1 MESSIIYSLDVI
13 FGLSIGILYLCHRL
27 RIPIVVGFLF
37 TGMLLG
43 PHGYGLIDA
52 IEEVEV
58 LAEIGIVLL
67 LFTIGVELSLKDLW
81 SIKRAVI
88 IGGSIQVLLT
98 IVVVYLISSFMGY
111 GYGESV
117 FIGFLFSLS
126 STAIVLKLLQNRG
139 ELHAP
144 HGRLSLA
151 ILLFQDVIVVPMIL
165 ITPFLAGVSGNGE
178 PALIPIIAKGM
189 GLVILV
195 IASAKWI
202 VPNVLYQITKTRDS
216 ELFFLCIIVVC
227 LSVAWLTFSMGLSL
241 ALGAFLAGLII
252 SESEYSHQAMSNLIP
267 FRDIFMS
274 FFFISIGMLLDID
287 HFFVN
292 PVLFIMVA
300 IGVLLLK
307 SVIAGLASYLLG
319 FPLRTAILGGL
330 ALAQV
335 GEFSFVL
342 STFGLEFGILG
353 QDVYQLFLVV
363 SILTMAVTSSVMSL
377 SPRIADHV
385 VNLPLPPK
393 LKCGFHPRAMES
405 ILNKKT
411 HLEDH
416 LIIAGFGFN
425 GHTVAKAAT
434 VAGIPYIILDTNP
447 ETVRKEQLK
456 GEKVYYGDS
465 SQKGVL
471 EHADIKN
478 ARVLVVCISDPAGT
492 RRTVALSRKL
502 NPNLHIIARTQYL
515 QEMEPLYELGANEV
529 IPEEFETSIEIFV
542 RLMKRYL
549 VPKDEIER
557 LVSEIRQD
565 GYEMFRTLSGSMNIY
580 DMDVDIPDMNIT
592 NVRVRSSSFVVGK
605 TLAQL
610 ELRKKYGVTILAI
623 RRNSEV
629 ISNPDADI
637 YLTAHD
643 VVVLMG
649 TPEMIS
655 KVDPLFAGGSVE

>member
-1 MESSIIYSLDVI
+1 MESSIIYSLDII

-27 RIPIVVGFLF
+27 HIPIVVGFLF

-58 LAEIGIVLL
+58 LAEIGIILL

-81 SIKRAVI
+81 SIKRAVL

-98 IVVVYLISSFMGY
+98 IVVVYTISSIMGY
-111 GYGESV
+111 SYGESV

-126 STAIVLKLLQNRG
+126 STAIVLKLLQKRG
-139 ELHAP
+139 EMHAP

-165 ITPFLAGVSGNGE
+165 ITPFLAGVSGNGG
-178 PALIPIIAKGM
+178 PSFIPIVAKGI
-189 GLVILV
+189 GLIVLV

-202 VPNVLYQITKTRDS
+202 VPKVLYQITKTRDS
-216 ELFFLCIIVVC
+216 ELFFLSIIVVC
-227 LSVAWLTFSMGLSL
+227 LSVAWLTYSMGLSL

-292 PVLFIMVA
+292 PVLFIMIA
-300 IGVLLLK
+300 AGVLLLK

-319 FPLRTAILGGL
+319 FPLRTAIIGGL

-342 STFGLEFGILG
+342 STFGLEYGILD

-363 SILTMAVTSSVMSL
+363 SILTMAATSSVMSI

-385 VNLPLPPK
+385 VNLPIPSK
-393 LKCGFHPRAMES
+393 LKCGFHPKAMADV
-405 ILNKKT
+405 LDKKT

-425 GHTVAKAAT
+425 GQTVAKAAT

-456 GEKVYYGDS
+456 GELVYYGDS

-471 EHADIKN
+471 EHADIKS

-492 RRTVALSRKL
+492 RRSVSLARKM
-502 NPNLHIIARTQYL
+502 NPGLHIIARTQYL
-515 QEMEPLYELGANEV
+515 QEMEPLY
-529 IPEEFETSIEIFV
+529 
-542 RLMKRYL
+542 K
-549 VPKDEIER
+549 
-557 LVSEIRQD
+557 
-565 GYEMFRTLSGSMNIY
+565 
-580 DMDVDIPDMNIT
+580 
-592 NVRVRSSSFVVGK
+592 
-605 TLAQL
+605 
-610 ELRKKYGVTILAI
+610 
-623 RRNSEV
+623 
-629 ISNPDADI
+629 
-637 YLTAHD
+637 
-643 VVVLMG
+643 
-649 TPEMIS
+649 
-655 KVDPLFAGGSVE
+655 

>member
-1 MESSIIYSLDVI
+1 MESFVINNLTII
-13 FGLSIGILYLCHRL
+13 FGFSIGILYLCHRL
-27 RIPIVVGFLF
+27 HIPIIVGFLF

-43 PHGYGLIDA
+43 PHGSGLIDA
-52 IEEVEV
+52 VEEVEV

-81 SIKRAVI
+81 SMKRAVL

-98 IVVVYLISSFMGY
+98 TVVVYFISSWMGY
-111 GYGESV
+111 GYGESIFV
-117 FIGFLFSLS
+117 GFLFSLS
-126 STAIVLKLLQNRG
+126 STAIVLKLLQKRG

-151 ILLFQDVIVVPMIL
+151 ILLYQDVIVVPMIL
-165 ITPFLAGVSGNGE
+165 VTPFLAGVGGNGD
-178 PALIPIIAKGM
+178 PALIPIIAKGI
-189 GLVILV
+189 GLVVLV
-195 IASAKWI
+195 MASAKWI

-216 ELFFLCIIVVC
+216 ELFFLSIIVVC
-227 LSVAWLTFSMGLSL
+227 LSVAWLTSSMGLSL

-287 HFFVN
+287 HFLGN
-292 PVLFIMVA
+292 PLLFIMVA
-300 IGVLLLK
+300 AGVLLLK

-342 STFGLEFGILG
+342 SRFGLEFGILE

-377 SPRIADHV
+377 SPRVADRV
-385 VNLPLPPK
+385 VNLPIPSK
-393 LKCGFHPRAMES
+393 LKCGFHPGAMES
-405 ILNKKT
+405 VLDKKT

-434 VAGIPYIILDTNP
+434 VAGIPYLILDTNP

-456 GEKVYYGDS
+456 GEMVYYGDS

-492 RRTVALSRKL
+492 RRSVSLARKM
-502 NPNLHIIARTQYL
+502 NPNVHIIARTQYL
-515 QEMEPLYELGANEV
+515 QEMEPLYALGANEV

-549 VPKDEIER
+549 IPKDEIDR
-557 LVSEIRQD
+557 FVAEIRSD
-565 GYEMFRTLSGSMNIY
+565 GYEMFRTLSGTMNIY
-580 DMDVDIPDMNIT
+580 DMEVDIPDMNIT

-623 RRNSEV
+623 RRNSEI
-629 ISNPDADI
+629 ISNPDPDLF
-637 YLTAHD
+637 LTSHD

-649 TPEMIS
+649 APEMIS
-655 KVDPLFAGGSVE
+655 KVDPLFAGGSIE

>member
-1 MESSIIYSLDVI
+1 MESFIINNLTII
-13 FGLSIGILYLCHRL
+13 FGLSIAILYICHRL
-27 RIPIVVGFLF
+27 HIPIIVGFLF

-81 SIKRAVI
+81 AIKRAVL
-88 IGGSIQVLLT
+88 IGGSIQVMLT
-98 IVVVYLISSFMGY
+98 IGVVYFISSYLGSGFA
-111 GYGESV
+111 ESV

-126 STAIVLKLLQNRG
+126 STAIVLKLLQKRG

-151 ILLFQDVIVVPMIL
+151 ILLYQDVIVVPMIL
-165 ITPFLAGVSGNGE
+165 VTPFLAGVGSAGDA
-178 PALIPIIAKGM
+178 ALLPIIAKGV
-189 GLVILV
+189 GLVVLIMV
-195 IASAKWI
+195 SAKWI
-202 VPNVLYQITKTRDS
+202 VPTVLYQITKTRDP
-216 ELFFLCIIVVC
+216 ELFFLTIIVVC
-227 LSVAWLTFSMGLSL
+227 LSVAWLTSSMGLSL

-252 SESEYSHQAMSNLIP
+252 SESEYSHQALSNLIP

-274 FFFISIGMLLDID
+274 FFFISIGMLLDIG
-287 HFFVN
+287 HFFEN
-292 PVLFIMVA
+292 PMLFILVA
-300 IGVLLLK
+300 AGVLLLK
-307 SVIAGLASYLLG
+307 SVVAGLSSYLLG
-319 FPLRTAILGGL
+319 FPMRTAVLGGL

-342 STFGLEFGILG
+342 SRFGLEYAILD
-353 QDVYQLFLVV
+353 QEVYQLFLVV

-377 SPRIADHV
+377 SPRVADRV
-385 VNLPLPPK
+385 VNLPLPSK
-393 LKCGFHPRAMES
+393 LKCGFHPGAMMDV
-405 ILNKKT
+405 LDKKT

-416 LIIAGFGFN
+416 VVIAGFGFN
-425 GHTVAKAAT
+425 GRTVAKAAT
-434 VAGIPYIILDTNP
+434 VAGIPYLILDTNP

-456 GEKVYYGDS
+456 GELVYYGDS

-492 RRTVALSRKL
+492 RRTVELSRKL
-502 NPNLHIIARTQYL
+502 NPNLHIITRTQYL
-515 QEMEPLYELGANEV
+515 QEMEPLYALGANEV
-529 IPEEFETSIEIFV
+529 IPEEFETSVEIFV

-549 VPKDEIER
+549 IPKDEIEK
-557 LVSEIRQD
+557 LVSEIRSD
-565 GYEMFRTLSGSMNIY
+565 GYEMFRTMSGTMNIY
-580 DMDVDIPDMNIT
+580 DMEVDIPEMNIT
-592 NVRVRSSSFVVGK
+592 NVRVRSSSYVVGK
-605 TLAQL
+605 TLGQIG
-610 ELRKKYGVTILAI
+610 LRKKYGVTILAV
-623 RRNSEV
+623 RRSSE
-629 ISNPDADI
+629 ILANPDADLF
-637 YLTAHD
+637 LTSGD

-655 KVDPLFAGGSVE
+655 KVDPLFAGGNID

>member
-1 MESSIIYSLDVI
+1 MESFIINNLTII
-13 FGLSIGILYLCHRL
+13 FGLSIAILYFCHRL
-27 RIPIVVGFLF
+27 HIPIIVGFLF

-81 SIKRAVI
+81 SMKRAVL
-88 IGGSIQVLLT
+88 IGGSIQVLFT
-98 IVVVYLISSFMGY
+98 IAVVYFISSWVGY
-111 GYGESV
+111 GFAESV

-126 STAIVLKLLQNRG
+126 STAIVLKLLQKRG

-151 ILLFQDVIVVPMIL
+151 ILLYQDVIVVPMIL
-165 ITPFLAGVSGNGE
+165 VTPFLAGVGSTGDA
-178 PALIPIIAKGM
+178 ALLPIIGKGI
-189 GLVILV
+189 GLIVLV
-195 IASAKWI
+195 MASAKWI

-216 ELFFLCIIVVC
+216 ELFFLSIIVVC
-227 LSVAWLTFSMGLSL
+227 LSVAWLTSSMGLSL

-252 SESEYSHQAMSNLIP
+252 SESEYSHQALSNLIP

-274 FFFISIGMLLDID
+274 FFFISIGMLLDIG
-287 HFFVN
+287 HFFEN
-292 PVLFIMVA
+292 PVLFILVA
-300 IGVLLLK
+300 AGVLLLK
-307 SVIAGLASYLLG
+307 SLLAGLASYLLG

-342 STFGLEFGILG
+342 SRFGLEFGILD
-353 QDVYQLFLVV
+353 QNVYQLFLVV
-363 SILTMAVTSSVMSL
+363 SIITMGVTSSVMSI
-377 SPRIADHV
+377 SPRVADRV
-385 VNLPLPPK
+385 VNLPLPSK
-393 LKCGFHPRAMES
+393 FKCGFHPGAMED
-405 ILNKKT
+405 ILDKKT
-411 HLEDH
+411 HLKDH
-416 LIIAGFGFN
+416 LVIAGFGFN

-434 VAGIPYIILDTNP
+434 VAGIPYLILDTNP

-456 GEKVYYGDS
+456 GELVYYGDS

-492 RRTVALSRKL
+492 RRTVSLSRKL
-502 NPNLHIIARTQYL
+502 NPNLHIITRTQYL
-515 QEMEPLYELGANEV
+515 QEMEPLYALGANEV

-549 VPKDEIER
+549 IPKDEIDK
-557 LVSEIRQD
+557 LVSEIRSD
-565 GYEMFRTLSGSMNIY
+565 GYEMFRTLSGTMNIY
-580 DMDVDIPDMNIT
+580 DMEVDIPEMNIT
-592 NVRVRSSSFVVGK
+592 NVRVRSSSYVVGK
-605 TLAQL
+605 TLTQL
-610 ELRKKYGVTILAI
+610 GLRKKYGVTILAI
-623 RRNSEV
+623 RRDSE
-629 ISNPDADI
+629 ILASPDAD
-637 YLTAHD
+637 LSLMSGD

-655 KVDPLFAGGSVE
+655 KVDPLFAGGNID